1 MKALIKKNL
10 KASEAVTWFLMILY
24 PAIIMAIVFLSCI

>member
-1 MKALIKKNL
+1 MNTQIKKNI

-24 PAIIMAIVFLSCI
+24 PAIIMAIVFLSFI

>member
-24 PAIIMAIVFLSCI
+24 PAIIMVIVFFSCI